1 MKTKNENK
9 IDKNFVEQLR
19 AIRDKVSLEIK
30 DMTLEQIKDYLKKKK
45 TLHPS
50 SVWQTEQRSR

>member
-30 DMTLEQIKDYLKKKK
+30 DMTLEQMKDYLKKKK
-45 TLHPS
+45 TLYPTS
-50 SVWQTEQRSR
+50 AWQKSV